1 MGSNLLPIKMKNILI
16 IHIKLKGTLI
26 VFSFYID
33 FIKEEQTLN
42 LKKIL
47 NKVSNLFLAFFLVVT
62 SLFTINKNLKK
73 PEVKS

>member
-33 FIKEEQTLN
+33 FIKEEQTLKK
-42 LKKIL
+42 LKIY
-47 NKVSNLFLAFFLVVT
+47 
-62 SLFTINKNLKK
+62 
-73 PEVKS
+73 